1 MEMKLKVHPW
11 RIIWR
16 FLVAL
21 LVVYIIT
28 LGVFI
33 GFFFTINDAGQI
45 IPVEWTFRQPLI
57 IGIMI
62 ALGFSMLIPSLLS
75 YYYIVEDKY
84 FIMKKFGREYEF
96 NYSNIE
102 FIDIEESQKKKMVI
116 FYSPKSKTRYLLGDR
131 DGKLLETLIKKCPPT
146 MSVAEF
152 RRKHPEERY

>member
-1 MEMKLKVHPW
+1 MKLKVHPW

-21 LVVYIIT
+21 LVIYIAF

-33 GFFFTINDAGQI
+33 WLFFTINENGQI
-45 IPVEWTFRQPLI
+45 VALEWSFRQTLMI
-57 IGIMI
+57 IIMVI
-62 ALGFSMLIPSLLS
+62 LGFSMLIPSLIS

-84 FIMKKFGREYEF
+84 FIMKKFGKEYQF
-96 NYSNIE
+96 DYANIE

-116 FYSPKSKTRYLLGDR
+116 FYSPKSKTRYLLGDK

-146 MSVAEF
+146 ISVNEF
-152 RRKHPEERY
+152 KRKHPEERY

>member
-1 MEMKLKVHPW
+1 MKLKVHPW

-21 LVVYIIT
+21 LVIYIAF

-33 GFFFTINDAGQI
+33 WLFFTINENGQI
-45 IPVEWTFRQPLI
+45 VALEWSFRQTLI
-57 IGIMI
+57 IIIMVI
-62 ALGFSMLIPSLLS
+62 LGFSMLVPSLIS

-84 FIMKKFGREYEF
+84 FIMKKFGKEYQF
-96 NYSNIE
+96 DYANIE

-116 FYSPKSKTRYLLGDR
+116 FYSPKSKTRYLLGDK
-131 DGKLLETLIKKCPPT
+131 DGILLETLIKKCPPT
-146 MSVAEF
+146 ISVNEF

>member
-1 MEMKLKVHPW
+1 MKFKVHPW

-21 LVVYIIT
+21 LVIYIAF

-33 GFFFTINDAGQI
+33 WLFFTTNENGQI
-45 IPVEWTFRQPLI
+45 VALEWSYRQTLMI
-57 IGIMI
+57 IIMVI
-62 ALGFSMLIPSLLS
+62 LGFSMLVPSLIS

-84 FIMKKFGREYEF
+84 FIMKKFGKEYQF
-96 NYSNIE
+96 DYANIE

-116 FYSPKSKTRYLLGDR
+116 FYSPKSKTRYLLGDK

-146 MSVAEF
+146 ISVNEF